1 MEQSDDKKHP
11 HDDWHMYATKLSK
24 VTNIIS
30 NVRLAV
36 TYTRKNNKEKV

>member
-24 VTNIIS
+24 VT
-30 NVRLAV
+30 
-36 TYTRKNNKEKV
+36 KNNFKCSVGNNIYKKEW